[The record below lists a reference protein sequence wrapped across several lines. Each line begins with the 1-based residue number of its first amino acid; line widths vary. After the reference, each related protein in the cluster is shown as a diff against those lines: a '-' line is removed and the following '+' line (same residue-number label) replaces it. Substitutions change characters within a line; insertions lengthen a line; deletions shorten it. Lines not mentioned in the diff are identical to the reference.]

1 MQPNALKPLLQAA
14 HAGTDR
20 LLNAQRELVE
30 SQPVQLN
37 TSSTPNSSGYD
48 PAAVAAV
55 TKVAQPLINEVIQ
68 QAGMTHM
75 QRAVALQD
83 AKDRTVAKLVKMGI
97 FRNQVRMHHMCCYM
111 FSVKHAKVGQIKHL
125 FAHMH

>member
-30 SQPVQLN
+30 SQPAQLN
-37 TSSTPNSSGYD
+37 PRSTPDLSGYD

-55 TKVAQPLINEVIQ
+55 TKVAQPLISEVIQ
-68 QAGMTHM
+68 QADMSHM

-83 AKDRTVAKLVKMGI
+83 AKDKTVAKLVKMGI
-97 FRNQVRMHHMCCYM
+97 FRNQVCRHLMCCYM
-111 FSVKHAKVGQIKHL
+111 FS
-125 FAHMH
+125 M